1 VARDA
6 GVAIAG
12 LCNFLNLYTPQSIL
26 PTLADAF
33 GVPAARTGLTVTAPL
48 VAVALVA
55 PFVGTISD
63 IVGRKRLIVSALSLL
78 VIPTLLTAAAQSLPA
93 MLLWRFIQGL
103 LLPFIFA
110 VAIGYIGDECPG
122 AAGVRA
128 AGNYAL
134 GTIFGGFAG
143 RFIAGIA
150 AEAAGWRSAFLVIA
164 ALTALGAA
172 YVAAV
177 LPREQNFRPLRGG
190 FRGTLGA
197 YAGHLRNARL
207 LATFAVG
214 FGMLFCNVAVFTFV
228 NFYLSAPPFSLRP
241 AQLGFVFVVYL
252 VGLVTTPVSS
262 RLVLRIGRRATV
274 ALAIMLA
281 IIGLALTLVH
291 ALAEVIAGL
300 AIMCGGLF
308 VVQTLS
314 LGYIAATV
322 RKAVSTAVGLYV
334 TAFYI
339 GGALGGIAPAAVW
352 QRGGW
357 PAVVALL
364 IALLAGMLAL
374 TALFWQE
381 NAVRERNL

>member
-1 VARDA
+1 M
-6 GVAIAG
+6 AIAG

-33 GVPAARTGLTVTAPL
+33 GVPGGRTGLTITAPL
-48 VAVALVA
+48 VAVVA

-63 IVGRKRLIVSALSLL
+63 MVGRKRLIVSALSVL
-78 VIPTLLTAAAQSLPA
+78 VVPTLLTAAAQSLPA

-150 AEAAGWRSAFLVIA
+150 AEIAGWRPAFLLIA
-164 ALTALGAA
+164 VLTALGAA
-172 YVAAV
+172 FVAVV
-177 LPREQNFRPLRGG
+177 LPRELNFYPLRGG

-197 YAGHLRNARL
+197 YAGHLLNVRL
-207 LATFAVG
+207 LATFAIG
-214 FGMLFCNVAVFTFV
+214 FGMLFCNVAAFTFV
-228 NFYLSAPPFSLRP
+228 NFYLAAPPFSLTP

-252 VGLVTTPVSS
+252 LGMVTTPVSS
-262 RLVLRIGRRATV
+262 RLVLRIGRRATI
-274 ALAIMLA
+274 ALAILLA
-281 IIGLALTLVH
+281 IVGLALTLVQ
-291 ALAEVIAGL
+291 ALAAVIGGL

-314 LGYIAATV
+314 LGDIAATV

-334 TAFYI
+334 TTFYI
-339 GGALGGIAPAAVW
+339 GGALGGVAPAAVW
-352 QRGGW
+352 QRAGW
-357 PAVVALL
+357 PGVVALL

-374 TALFWQE
+374 ALLFWQE
-381 NAVRERNL
+381 NAAKEKSR